1 MVVLAPPPPRRDP
14 LFETLPA
21 GTEVVR
27 IYDPASHAA
36 TATSFRRFGP
46 LHRFDHHPG
55 SGPTRNPCPCPTR
68 GVYYAAHDL
77 PGCLV
82 EVFGDDGVIEPAG
95 LMVALPVLRR
105 DLRLLDLR
113 DKGAMRAGTNAAVTK
128 DRERALTHAWS
139 RYFYEEV
146 GLFREIDGIIY
157 PNAHN
162 DEDAVLLYE
171 RAEDALLCPD
181 ERTMRLDDE
190 LLRPTILET
199 AWDNDLDP

>member
-1 MVVLAPPPPRRDP
+1 M
-14 LFETLPA
+14 
-21 GTEVVR
+21 R
-27 IYDPASHAA
+27 IYDPASHGT

-46 LHRFDHHPG
+46 LHRFDHH
-55 SGPTRNPCPCPTR
+55 SGMGPARDPSPTPTR

-77 PGCLV
+77 YGCLV
-82 EVFGDDGVIEPAG
+82 EIFGDDGVIQPAG

-113 DKGAMRAGTNAAVTK
+113 GKGAMRAGTNAAVTK
-128 DRERALTHAWS
+128 DRERPLTHAWS
-139 RYFYEEV
+139 RYFYEHAEFF
-146 GLFREIDGIIY
+146 GEMDGIVY

-171 RAEDALLCPD
+171 RAEDALQCPD

-190 LLRPTILET
+190 LLRPAILKT
-199 AWDNDLDP
+199 VRDNDLDVS

>member
-1 MVVLAPPPPRRDP
+1 M
-14 LFETLPA
+14 
-21 GTEVVR
+21 R
-27 IYDPASHAA
+27 IYDPDSHGA

-55 SGPTRNPCPCPTR
+55 RGPERDPYPDLSR

-77 PGCLV
+77 SSCLV
-82 EVFGDDGVIEPAG
+82 EIFGDDGIIEPAS

-113 DKGAMRAGTNAAVTK
+113 GRGAMRAGTNAAVTK
-128 DRERALTHAWS
+128 DRERTLTQAWS
-139 RYFYEEV
+139 RYFYEETD
-146 GLFREIDGIIY
+146 LFGEVDGIIY

-171 RAEDALLCPD
+171 RAENALHCPD

-190 LLRPTILET
+190 LLRPAILET
-199 AWDNDLDP
+199 ARDNDFDVI